1 MKTKILKATM
11 LGFLALVGM
20 SSASQAQFEIN
31 NAKEEVKV
39 SSIPFVV
46 ALRKIVPIDY
56 DFSFETNS
64 DLSQMVSYTYGSD
77 WQNTL
82 SNMLS
87 NLDLDYKIEN
97 DVVKIYSSEK
107 MVEEEV
113 VPVTEEVVEVR
124 EIIPAPKEVVNMS
137 PAVVPVTEEVTLAVT
152 EEVAPVTE
160 KVVEVA
166 EEVAPVTEKVV
177 EVAEEVAPVTEEVV
191 EVAEEVAPVTE
202 EVVEKDVTPVLESV
216 EVNTPV
222 VEEVTEDKYV
232 WEVKR
237 NFTLQETIKS
247 WGEQVEWNVVWD
259 SDRDFDIQSEASFKG
274 TFVDAASGL
283 IKAFE
288 DADPPVVGTFYK
300 NNTLVIET
308 TSNGEVN

>member
-166 EEVAPVTEKVV
+166 EEVAPVTE
-177 EVAEEVAPVTEEVV
+177 
-191 EVAEEVAPVTE
+191 
-202 EVVEKDVTPVLESV
+202 EVVEKDITPVLESV

>member
-166 EEVAPVTEKVV
+166 EEVAPVTE
-177 EVAEEVAPVTEEVV
+177 EVV